1 MFFRNFLFFNSIADI
16 ANKNIPCKFAINNES
31 FQKKKKICK
40 VQIFLHQ
47 EHLRMTI
54 AMIITINFVK
64 F

>member
-1 MFFRNFLFFNSIADI
+1 MFFCNFLFFNSIADI

-31 FQKKKKICK
+31 FQKKKICK

-47 EHLRMTI
+47 EHLRMT

>member
-16 ANKNIPCKFAINNES
+16 ANKTNKNIPCKFAINSES

-47 EHLRMTI
+47 EHLRMT
-54 AMIITINFVK
+54 ARLQ
-64 F
+64 